1 MPTTIPPTERLLD
14 LVIALVNTPN
24 RMTKAQ
30 IRRSVAGYDGAPSV
44 EAFER
49 MFERDKDA
57 LRELGIPIETV
68 TDAAHGDD
76 VGYRVDLDAYALPP
90 IELTP
95 AQHGVLSLAARFWQD
110 HSLARDASRALTKL
124 SAVTSGPGSEESV
137 AVLAPR
143 ARAGGDAFL
152 PLLDAIQYAQAVT
165 FGYRA
170 ASTGEERVRTVE
182 PWRLVASRG
191 GWYLV
196 GRDRDRA
203 EARAFRL
210 TRMTSATTTVGPR
223 RAFVVPSDLDPR
235 ALIDSHHGGAEQLAV
250 LAVRPERAGAL
261 RARAVPPTDGTGP
274 ADARFAAIAESSGRD
289 LLRVP
294 YRAVTRMAEELSA
307 YGDAALVLAPTEL
320 RTAVLQRLGAA
331 ARLSALAD
339 RPAGEASDG

>member
-1 MPTTIPPTERLLD
+1 MSTTIPPAERLLD
-14 LVIALVNTPN
+14 LVIALVNTPH

-30 IRRSVAGYDGAPSV
+30 IQRSVAGYDDAPSV

-137 AVLAPR
+137 AALAPR

-152 PLLDAIQYAQAVT
+152 PLLDAIQHAQAVT
-165 FGYRA
+165 FCYRA
-170 ASTGEERVRTVE
+170 ASTGEERLRTVE

-210 TRMTSATTTVGPR
+210 TRMTSAPTAIGPS
-223 RAFVVPSDLDPR
+223 RAFDVPAELDAR
-235 ALIDSHHGGAEQLAV
+235 ALIDTQHGGAERIAV
-250 LAVRPERAGAL
+250 LAVTPERAGAL
-261 RARAVPPTDGTGP
+261 RARAVTATGESG
-274 ADARFAAIAESSGRD
+274 ADEQHLAAIATATGRD

-294 YRAVTRMAEELSA
+294 YRAATRMAEELSG

-320 RTAVLQRLGAA
+320 RSAVLQRLNAA
-331 ARLSALAD
+331 ARLSALD
-339 RPAGEASDG
+339 GGTPMEASDG